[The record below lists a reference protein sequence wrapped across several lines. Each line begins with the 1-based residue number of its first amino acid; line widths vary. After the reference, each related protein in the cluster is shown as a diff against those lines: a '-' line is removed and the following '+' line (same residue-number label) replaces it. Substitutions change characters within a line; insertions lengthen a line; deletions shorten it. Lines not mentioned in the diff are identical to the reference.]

1 MFNYSKRN
9 RIIISIILSIVI
21 LAIINFIL
29 IKFKESQKKDINPT
43 FILKTS
49 KLASEKKSN
58 IIENN
63 YINEEIVNEEENI
76 NKDKVVLNQYMD
88 NSWRI
93 YIPKINLNAPILE
106 GTSQENLRRGVTHF
120 ENTPSLDGNVCL
132 AAHNRGYKY
141 NFFQELKRL
150 DISDT
155 ITYQKG
161 QSIRTYSVVW
171 KGKIKETDLSYLK
184 DTKDNMLTLITC
196 VENMP
201 EYRLCVQAYE
211 IKL

>member
-9 RIIISIILSIVI
+9 RIIISIILSMVI
-21 LAIINFIL
+21 LTIINFIL
-29 IKFKESQKKDINPT
+29 LKFKESQKKDIKPT

-49 KLASEKKSN
+49 QLTSNEKSN
-58 IIENN
+58 LVKNN
-63 YINEEIVNEEENI
+63 QTNEEIINEEQNI
-76 NKDKVVLNQYMD
+76 KNDELILNQY
-88 NSWRI
+88 NNNNWRI
-93 YIPKINLNAPILE
+93 YISKINLNAPILE
-106 GTSQENLRRGVTHF
+106 GTSQKILRRGVGHF
-120 ENTPSLDGNVCL
+120 ENTPILDGNVCL

-141 NFFQELKRL
+141 NFFQEIKRL
-150 DISDT
+150 EIGDI
-155 ITYQKG
+155 IKYQKN

-184 DTKDNMLTLITC
+184 NTKENILTLITC
-196 VENMP
+196 VEDMP